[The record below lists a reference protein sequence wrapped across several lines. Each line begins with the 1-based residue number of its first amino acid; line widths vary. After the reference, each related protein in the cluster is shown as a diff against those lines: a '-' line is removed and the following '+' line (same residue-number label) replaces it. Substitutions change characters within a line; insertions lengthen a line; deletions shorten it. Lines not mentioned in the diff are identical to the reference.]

1 MKKMKK
7 WKYFTGFTVLLCII
21 LYFFIGNFF
30 YNLALNP
37 HASKDFL
44 NDSDNLQPSELIS
57 DDSREKY
64 YALDDAFEAAHK
76 PQEMTI
82 QSKDGLSLKAL
93 TYEQTKETHKWVL
106 NVHFYLGD
114 NTRMIPWTRNFY
126 DAGFHVLSPNLRG
139 HGNSE
144 GDYIGMG
151 WDDRL
156 DLLQWIDAIIQKDPQ
171 AEILLFGLSMGAS
184 AVMMTSGEKLPP
196 QVKALIADCGYA
208 NVDDLFTYQL
218 KELFHLPA
226 FPIMNAANTVTKI
239 RAGYSLD
246 EVDAVKQLKKNHLP
260 ILFIQ
265 GDADTFVPFSMLDSL
280 YKATRGEKEKY
291 IVAHAGH
298 AESESMNPPAYWQSI
313 WAFCKPYFKQ

>member
-1 MKKMKK
+1 MKK
-7 WKYFTGFTVLLCII
+7 WKWITGSAVLLCII
-21 LYFFIGNFF
+21 LYFVIGNFF

-64 YALDDAFEAAHK
+64 YALDDAFEATHK
-76 PQEMTI
+76 PSEVFI
-82 QSKDGLSLKAL
+82 ESKDGLTLQAL
-93 TYEQTKETHKWVL
+93 RYKQKKETHKWVV

-126 DAGFHVLSPNLRG
+126 DAGFHVLAPNLRG
-139 HGNSE
+139 HGSSE

-156 DLLQWIDAIIQKDPQ
+156 DLVQWIDAIIEEDPE
-171 AEILLFGLSMGAS
+171 AEILLFGISMGGS
-184 AVMMTSGEKLPP
+184 AVMMASGEELPP
-196 QVKALIADCGYA
+196 QVKVIIEDCGYA
-208 NVDDLFTYQL
+208 NVDNLFAYQL
-218 KELFHLPA
+218 KELFHLPS
-226 FPIMNAANTVTKI
+226 FPVMNAANTMTKI
-239 RAGYSLD
+239 RAGYALED
-246 EVDAVKQLKKNHLP
+246 VDAIKQLKKNTLP

-280 YKATRGEKEKY
+280 YEATAGEKEKY
-291 IVAHAGH
+291 VVAHAGH
-298 AESESMNPPAYWQSI
+298 AESESMNPPAYWDKI
-313 WAFCKPYFKQ
+313 WTFSTPYFTK